1 MADAAAHVSEASGRD
16 DAVARIRA
24 VTISREYGSGGG
36 EVARRLAARLGWQ
49 LVDHEVVAEVARDL
63 GMSLDE
69 AAEHDEQVESFA
81 TRLLTSLQAIEPN
94 VLVSTPLAHPH
105 DAPAYHAAVCRVVK
119 AAAAQGSVVI
129 VGRAGQRVL
138 AEQRDVL
145 HVRIVAPFEQRVR
158 YVAAREGLSADDAR
172 ARIQQKERD
181 RARYLHTFYAMRA
194 DDPHLYD
201 LTVNTGVLGLDHVV
215 ALITLAME
223 QKATRLGVPQAQ
235 LGPGAGLPPYPDRP
249 QDFPMGGGGAVG
261 M

>member
-63 GMSLDE
+63 GMSPDE
-69 AAEHDEQVESFA
+69 AEEHDEQVEGFVA
-81 TRLLTSLQAIEPN
+81 RLLVSLQAIEPN
-94 VLVSTPLAHPH
+94 VLVSPPLAQPH
-105 DAPAYHAAVCRVVK
+105 DAQAYHAAVCRVVK
-119 AAAAQGSVVI
+119 AAVAQGPVVI

-138 AEQRDVL
+138 ADRRDIL
-145 HVRIVAPFEQRVR
+145 HVRVVAPLEQRVR
-158 YVAAREGLSADDAR
+158 YVAAREGLSEADAR

-181 RARYLHTFYAMRA
+181 RARYLQTFYAVRP

-201 LTVNTGVLGLDHVV
+201 LTANTGVLSLDHIV

-223 QKATRLGVPQAQ
+223 QKAARLAVSEAQ
-235 LGPGAGLPPYPDRP
+235 LGPGAGLAPYPASP
-249 QDFPMGGGGAVG
+249 EDFQTPLSGR
-261 M
+261 